1 MEAIEDGRAITV
13 RADGQAVNIPGLK
26 LGGTYFIK
34 ETNTGADY
42 SFVNFTGE
50 GLEDKGNGVYQ
61 FTVPSDGI
69 RLKMVFAITATNHK
83 IPRAIEPSHLQ
94 IQQHGNSLADAGSP
108 CMRMRRAAMEI
119 LW

>member
-13 RADGQAVNIPGLK
+13 KQTARRSTSPAWK

-50 GLEDKGNGVYQ
+50 GLEG
-61 FTVPSDGI
+61 
-69 RLKMVFAITATNHK
+69 
-83 IPRAIEPSHLQ
+83 
-94 IQQHGNSLADAGSP
+94 
-108 CMRMRRAAMEI
+108 
-119 LW
+119 

>member
-1 MEAIEDGRAITV
+1 MAVPALWLIAVSYTHLAITV

-61 FTVPSDGI
+61 FTVPSDASAEN
-69 RLKMVFAITATNHK
+69 VFAITCLLYTSRGQWRNHLCKRQNRHWRRNRLCVATV
-83 IPRAIEPSHLQ
+83 
-94 IQQHGNSLADAGSP
+94 
-108 CMRMRRAAMEI
+108 C
-119 LW
+119 